1 MAIQRETKAFAI
13 SKQFIHQEVF
23 TKYPEIQKK
32 IAEDSA
38 AIYRKNI
45 FKPVNEL
52 RKNEIKMLNKQ
63 SFYRTIEFID
73 IKNESKK
80 Q

>member
-1 MAIQRETKAFAI
+1 MAVQRETKAFAVT
-13 SKQFIHQEVF
+13 KQFIHQEVF
-23 TKYPEIQKK
+23 TKYPEIHKK

-52 RKNEIKMLNKQ
+52 RKTEIATLNKQ
-63 SFYRTIEFID
+63 SFYRTIQFID
-73 IKNESKK
+73 VKHESKK
-80 Q
+80 